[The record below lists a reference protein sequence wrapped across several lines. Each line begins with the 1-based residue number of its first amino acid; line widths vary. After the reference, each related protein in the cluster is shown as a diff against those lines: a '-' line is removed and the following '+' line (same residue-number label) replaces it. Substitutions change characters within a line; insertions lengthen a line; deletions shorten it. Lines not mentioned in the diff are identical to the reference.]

1 MKINSLKKIVV
12 LVLGLLT
19 FSVSVCSSSD
29 GSSSS
34 GFLSSSLAGTMEGDA
49 SRASPVDNQH
59 FADQE
64 EHDGD
69 LSDGEE
75 APNGSLFEQVGG
87 DGSSGGGAGN
97 VQDETLED
105 HALLFIH
112 GEEGSE
118 HQEGVDTS
126 AHDVVGGVSHGDGPA
141 EVDHGLSLEGA
152 ELFTTDP
159 FGGGLRE
166 GGGPLGNEGH
176 RVTKPHQE
184 TAKEAEA
191 LDKFVLIVVFFEFA
205 VVLVAK
211 LWIWCLAQGFV
222 DDVAEVRLEADV
234 DEAGHS
240 ERFVEDGLAQGVSD
254 AGGEVEVLD
263 SLEGFHGEEEEDTL
277 GKHKVA
283 GTRVDPP

>member
-1 MKINSLKKIVV
+1 
-12 LVLGLLT
+12 
-19 FSVSVCSSSD
+19 
-29 GSSSS
+29 
-34 GFLSSSLAGTMEGDA
+34 MEGDA

-59 FADQE
+59 FTDQE

-75 APNGSLFEQVGG
+75 APDGGLFEQVGG

-152 ELFTTDP
+152 ELVTTEP
-159 FGGGLRE
+159 FGRGLRE
-166 GGGPLGNEGH
+166 GGRPLGDEGH
-176 RVTKPHQE
+176 GIAGPEEEATE
-184 TAKEAEA
+184 EAEA
-191 LDKFVLIVVFFEFA
+191 LDDLVLFVVSVELA
-205 VVLVAK
+205 VVLVAE
-211 LWIWCLAQGFV
+211 LGIGVVAERLV

-234 DEAGHS
+234 HEAEHG
-240 ERFVEDGLAQGVSD
+240 EDLVEDGLAQGVSD

-263 SLEGFHGEEEEDTL
+263 SLEGFHSEEEEDTL
-277 GKHKVA
+277 GKHGVA
-283 GTRVDPP
+283 GARMNPPGSEEANKGETAGHVTVEAHCFDVFFI